1 MRAPAIAALL
11 TYALFA
17 SGCAHILGDESLDH
31 GRDVLVSQPAV
42 NQSRDT
48 APLFSRERWG
58 RPEVI
63 PATLKDSVLVAER
76 PGPYLL
82 DTGDQLRILV
92 YGEPNL
98 SRLYTVGHDGKI
110 SVPLIGSVS
119 ARGKT
124 VHKVKRLIAARLG
137 AQYVRDPQVSV
148 EIHQNRP
155 FYILGEVRSAGQ
167 YPFASGMT
175 VRKAVATAG
184 GYTERADETGA
195 KLTRRV
201 NGFVEE
207 IEAPFDYVVRPGD
220 TIYIRERFF

>member
-11 TYALFA
+11 SYLLFA
-17 SGCAHILGDESLDH
+17 SGCAHVLSDDTLEFA
-31 GRDVLVSQPAV
+31 RDNAV
-42 NQSRDT
+42 D
-48 APLFSRERWG
+48 APSDDAGTRHDR
-58 RPEVI
+58 RRAQVVI
-63 PATLKDSVLVAER
+63 PATFKDPL
-76 PGPYLL
+76 PGAPQQRRYLL
-82 DTGDQLRILV
+82 DTGDQIRVLV

-98 SRLYTVGHDGKI
+98 SRHYIVGHDGKI
-110 SVPLIGSVS
+110 SIPLIGNVM
-119 ARGKT
+119 ARKKT
-124 VHKVKRLIAARLG
+124 VGQLKNLIAARLG
-137 AQYVRDPQVSV
+137 ARYVRDPQVSV
-148 EIHQNRP
+148 DVVQNRP

-175 VRKAVATAG
+175 VQTAVAIAG

-195 KLTRRV
+195 RLTRRI